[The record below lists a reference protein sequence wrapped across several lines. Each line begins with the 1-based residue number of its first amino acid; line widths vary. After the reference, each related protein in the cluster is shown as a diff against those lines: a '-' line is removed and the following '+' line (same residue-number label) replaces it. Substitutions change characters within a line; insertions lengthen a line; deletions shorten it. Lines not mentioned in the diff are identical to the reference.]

1 MSRHANAA
9 TISAIAPASFLA
21 FLGQSYPHVVAQLP
35 PLGIVSRTEREL
47 WDERVSSIAVMDHA
61 AAAMQLVRR
70 PSLPIE
76 FGAQVRFEH
85 LGLLGLA
92 VRTAETVSEAVERM
106 VRFHHLFNASADL
119 ECVATGQVV
128 CWYWRRLGPRTLG
141 MRFANEVSLTR
152 LVALARQLVGPMDPL
167 RVQFRHAAPEDDSA
181 HRRFFRCPVEWSAPT
196 EGIVWPAALLQ
207 RSLPPVDPAISRYF
221 VEEAE
226 RKLAAVAPA
235 TMVERVRI
243 AAAQRL
249 EAADAD
255 LAGVANALGLT
266 PRQLR
271 AALAAEDVR
280 FRDLIDELRRDTAKT
295 LVESGRHSL
304 TEVAFLLGFSEIS
317 ALSRAWKRWF
327 GEPAAGFARTQRSK
341 TRRRP

>member
-1 MSRHANAA
+1 MSRHATTA

-21 FLGQSYPHVVAQLP
+21 FLDQSYPHVVAQLP
-35 PLGIVSRTEREL
+35 QLGIAGRTEREL
-47 WDERVSSIAVMDHA
+47 WDERVASEAVLDHA
-61 AAAMQLVRR
+61 AVAMQLVHR
-70 PSLPIE
+70 PSLPVE

-106 VRFHHLFNASADL
+106 VRFHHLFNAAADI
-119 ECVATGQVV
+119 ECVAEGQVV
-128 CWYWRRLGPRTLG
+128 CWHWRRLGPRTLG

-152 LVALARQLVGPMDPL
+152 LVALARQLVGPIDPL
-167 RVQFRHAAPEDDSA
+167 RVMFRHAAPSDVSA
-181 HRRFFRCPVEWSAPT
+181 HRRFFRCPLEWNAAT
-196 EGIVWPAALLQ
+196 EGIVWPAAMLQ
-207 RSLPPVDPAISRYF
+207 RPLPDVDPAISRYF
-221 VEEAE
+221 VDEAE
-226 RKLAAVAPA
+226 RRLRRMSPPS
-235 TMVERVRI
+235 MVERVRM

-255 LAGVANALGLT
+255 LAGVAAAVGLT

-271 AALAAEDVR
+271 SDLAAEGVR
-280 FRDLIDELRRDTAKT
+280 FRDVIDGLRRDTAKT

-327 GEPAAGFARTQRSK
+327 GEPAAGFARMQRSK
-341 TRRRP
+341 TRPSS